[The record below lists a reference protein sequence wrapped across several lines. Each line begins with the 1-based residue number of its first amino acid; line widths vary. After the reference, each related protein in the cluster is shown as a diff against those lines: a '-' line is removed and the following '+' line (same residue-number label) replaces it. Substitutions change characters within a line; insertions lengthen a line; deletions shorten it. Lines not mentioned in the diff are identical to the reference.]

1 VNSTDRATVWDRILL
16 LVIAAV
22 AVYSV
27 GLVVAGLFLGDQVF
41 DRLGFGPDD
50 GEIVGERAR
59 EYIRLLYGVLG
70 AAIAGWMTTIG
81 VIAAGPLRRR
91 ESWAWWAIVA
101 ALLVWFVL
109 DTGLSL
115 FLGFVGHALFNIV
128 FAVALTLPLSAIK
141 RELR

>member
-1 VNSTDRATVWDRILL
+1 MLL
-16 LVIAAV
+16 FVIAAV

-41 DRLGFGPDD
+41 ERLGFGPDD
-50 GEIVGERAR
+50 GEIVGARPR

-70 AAIAGWMTTIG
+70 AAIIGWMTTIAM
-81 VIAAGPLRRR
+81 IAVGPLKRR

-101 ALLVWFVL
+101 AVGVWFVL

-115 FLGFVGHALFNIV
+115 ILGFVGHALFNIV
-128 FAVALTLPLSAIK
+128 FAVALALPLSAIK